1 MNPEQMECLASCI
14 ELLQGL
20 LQPAQ
25 RIEVSDCM
33 DLIRAL
39 TILLRLH
46 NARLRN
52 PALECS

>member
-1 MNPEQMECLASCI
+1 MKPQHMECLATSI

-20 LQPAQ
+20 LQPSE
-25 RIEVSDCM
+25 RVDISDCM

-46 NARLRN
+46 NSKLRI
-52 PALECS
+52 PE

>member
-1 MNPEQMECLASCI
+1 MNPEQLECLSTCI
-14 ELLQGL
+14 QLLQGL

-46 NARLRN
+46 NSKLTI
-52 PALECS
+52 PE